1 MDSRARQCL
10 GDGEA
15 LSLLSESLSFRS
27 HGMLRGGLGGPRLS
41 DPIERLSFP
50 RRMVLP
56 SEPPSTADGGG
67 LP

>member
-15 LSLLSESLSFRS
+15 LSLLSEPLSFRS
-27 HGMLRGGLGGPRLS
+27 HGMLRGGLGGLP

-56 SEPPSTADGGG
+56 SEPPSTANGGG